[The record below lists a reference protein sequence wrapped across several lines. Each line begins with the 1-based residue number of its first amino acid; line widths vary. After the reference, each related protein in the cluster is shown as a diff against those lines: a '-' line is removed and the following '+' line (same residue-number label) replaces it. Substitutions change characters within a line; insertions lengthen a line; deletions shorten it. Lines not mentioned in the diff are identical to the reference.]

1 MQFVLYQ
8 SCSCPYKI
16 ITDSIF
22 PILIIKHIYNNNVS
36 KSQAFELLNVFK
48 VYIFWLQEEHN
59 LAVHPDLN
67 KPDSMTFI
75 TSQKFKDN

>member
-8 SCSCPYKI
+8 SSSCPYKI

-48 VYIFWLQEEHN
+48 VYIF
-59 LAVHPDLN
+59 
-67 KPDSMTFI
+67 
-75 TSQKFKDN
+75 